1 MRRGVGEEEEDD
13 LRSAAV
19 GEGKGGGGGG
29 GGVGGEDVAAEE
41 GEVGDLVGGGDEGG
55 SLAVQR
61 PRYNTSPINLY
72 IVATRA
78 SSSSEKSVLE
88 SWLLSAQ
95 NKPNPFKPWIQN
107 LRCRLLFAVAP
118 PTFSPLF

>member
-1 MRRGVGEEEEDD
+1 MRRGVGEEEEGD

-19 GEGKGGGGGG
+19 GEVKGGGGGGG

-95 NKPNPFKPWIQN
+95 NKPNPFKP
-107 LRCRLLFAVAP
+107 
-118 PTFSPLF
+118 